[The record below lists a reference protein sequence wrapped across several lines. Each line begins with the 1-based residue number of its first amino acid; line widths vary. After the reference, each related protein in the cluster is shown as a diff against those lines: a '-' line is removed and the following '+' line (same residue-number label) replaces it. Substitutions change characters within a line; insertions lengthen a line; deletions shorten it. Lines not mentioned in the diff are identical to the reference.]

1 MKTFLSALFLVSFHL
16 VVSQKTIYQSETFE
30 TLSKNHKIL
39 AIIPFRAVLELDEK
53 PEDTNLDTLKIQE
66 GLAVQSAFETYF
78 LKRKKRK
85 GFTVEFQ
92 DTKLTNALLKKNGIS
107 ESTIDVYTIKELSRI
122 LGVDGIVHGDLRIN
136 ALISK
141 GVSTSYDFISFI
153 TGKSDYGRI
162 AVKVSDGQTDKLLW
176 KYEKTINRKSGRNT
190 NAIVESMMKQAT
202 RKFPYDKD

>member
-1 MKTFLSALFLVSFHL
+1 MKTFFSVLLLTSFHL
-16 VVSQKTIYQSETFE
+16 ALSQKTIYQSESFE
-30 TLSKNHKIL
+30 SLSKNHKTL

-53 PEDTNLDTLKIQE
+53 PEGANLDTLKTQE

-92 DTKLTNALLKKNGIS
+92 DTKLTNAILKKNGIN
-107 ESTIDVYTIKELSRI
+107 ESNLDVYTIKELSKI

-162 AVKVSDGQTDKLLW
+162 AVKISDGQTDKLLW
-176 KYEKTINRKSGRNT
+176 KYEKTISRKSGKNT